1 MCGTMKYDF
10 YTNPFFKVYATVENG
25 HVNMHTS
32 GLASKAVKPLL
43 SDMLYMFDG
52 SKPALVNGD
61 SLVFSTWMPPIPG
74 RAFDRLVSSQMG
86 YMRGKMVPEQVTISI
101 TEECPNRCLHCAL
114 PDTNNRT
121 SLSPEIVKNAIDQCL
136 EIGSTLIIFDGG
148 EPLLYNGLE
157 DLINY
162 VDNEKAIS
170 GMFTSGVGLDFAKA
184 LALKEAGLNMLSV
197 SLDSAFEANHD
208 RMRGRTGV
216 YRAAISAIENALDV
230 GLMINIY
237 VVISPSNIDE
247 LDDFYQ
253 LAKDMGVHEITFFEI
268 VPTGRWFDHK
278 DDLLSSRGMQ
288 KFNDFIERSNNMD
301 GPRVFSVPHVLRKMG
316 CFAGKKWLHITPE
329 GNVSPC
335 ACIPI
340 SVGNIHEEKI
350 SRIWDR
356 IRKDSVYKAKTCL
369 MRDDNYR
376 NQYVL
381 K

>member
-1 MCGTMKYDF
+1 
-10 YTNPFFKVYATVENG
+10 
-25 HVNMHTS
+25 MHTS
-32 GLASKAVKPLL
+32 GLASKPVKPLL
-43 SDMLYMFDG
+43 SDMLDIFDG
-52 SKPALVNGD
+52 SKPAHVTDN

-74 RAFDRLVSSQMG
+74 KAFDRLVSSQMR

-114 PDTNNRT
+114 PNTNNRA
-121 SLSPEIVKNAIDQCL
+121 SLSPEVVRNVIDQCL
-136 EIGSTLIIFDGG
+136 EMGSTLIIFDGG
-148 EPLLYNGLE
+148 EPLLYEGLE

-184 LALKEAGLNMLSV
+184 LSLKEAGLDMLSV
-197 SLDSAFEANHD
+197 SLDSAFEVNHD

-216 YRAAISAIENALDV
+216 YRAAMSAIEKALDV
-230 GLMINIY
+230 GLMVNIY

-268 VPTGRWFDHK
+268 VPTGRWLDHK
-278 DDLLSSRGMQ
+278 DDLLSSGDMQ
-288 KFNDFIERSNNMD
+288 KFNDFIERSNNMS

-350 SRIWDR
+350 NKIWDR